1 LAAGIA
7 HDFNNIVGAIILFG
21 ELLLAE
27 KGFSDSARDRIRLI
41 VEQGHRAAELTQ
53 QILDFGRKSIVE
65 RRPTDLLRFLREFE
79 RLVGRTLPEPIG
91 VRIEAGAAEYIV
103 NADPGRLQQA
113 LLNLTLNARD
123 AIPEGGVISF
133 QLSELEVRADAPP
146 YRDMRTGSWILLSVS
161 DTGTGIP
168 LEVLPH
174 IFEPFYTTKSIGEG
188 TGLGLSQV
196 YGIIKQH
203 DGYIDVQSTPG
214 QGTTFLIYF
223 PAISAPDSETVGE
236 GQAADFQ
243 GNGETILVVEDDE
256 AARNALGETL
266 LRMNYNIVLAEDGA
280 RALEL
285 FTAARDRIALVI
297 SDVVMPRIGG
307 MELFRELR
315 KLNPE
320 VRALLVTGYPL
331 GRDTRELLE
340 AGKAGWIQKP
350 FDSRTLGTR
359 IRLMLRL

>member
-1 LAAGIA
+1 
-7 HDFNNIVGAIILFG
+7 
-21 ELLLAE
+21 
-27 KGFSDSARDRIRLI
+27 
-41 VEQGHRAAELTQ
+41 
-53 QILDFGRKSIVE
+53 
-65 RRPTDLLRFLREFE
+65 
-79 RLVGRTLPEPIG
+79 
-91 VRIEAGAAEYIV
+91 VR
-103 NADPGRLQQA
+103 
-113 LLNLTLNARD
+113 
-123 AIPEGGVISF
+123 
-133 QLSELEVRADAPP
+133 
-146 YRDMRTGSWILLSVS
+146 
-161 DTGTGIP
+161 
-168 LEVLPH
+168 
-174 IFEPFYTTKSIGEG
+174 EG

-223 PAISAPDSETVGE
+223 PAISAPHWETIAE
-236 GQAADFQ
+236 GQPPDFQ
-243 GNGETILVVEDDE
+243 GKGETILVVEDDE

-266 LRMNYNIVLAEDGA
+266 QRMNYNVILAEDGA

-285 FTAARDRIALVI
+285 FEGAGSKIAMVI

>member
-1 LAAGIA
+1 M
-7 HDFNNIVGAIILFG
+7 
-21 ELLLAE
+21 
-27 KGFSDSARDRIRLI
+27 
-41 VEQGHRAAELTQ
+41 RA
-53 QILDFGRKSIVE
+53 
-65 RRPTDLLRFLREFE
+65 
-79 RLVGRTLPEPIG
+79 
-91 VRIEAGAAEYIV
+91 
-103 NADPGRLQQA
+103 
-113 LLNLTLNARD
+113 
-123 AIPEGGVISF
+123 
-133 QLSELEVRADAPP
+133 
-146 YRDMRTGSWILLSVS
+146 GSWILLAVS
-161 DTGTGIP
+161 DSGTGIAP
-168 LEVLPH
+168 EILPH
-174 IFEPFYTTKSIGEG
+174 VFEPFYTTKPIGEG

-196 YGIIKQH
+196 YGIVKQH
-203 DGYIDVQSTPG
+203 DGYIDVQSAPG

-223 PAISAPDSETVGE
+223 PVIAAPISVQPSESL
-236 GQAADFQ
+236 ASDFQ

-266 LRMNYNIVLAEDGA
+266 LRMNYNILLAEDGA

-285 FTAARDRIALVI
+285 FAASDRIALVI

-331 GRDTRELLE
+331 GNDTRELLE

-350 FDSRTLGTR
+350 FDSRTLGSR

>member
-1 LAAGIA
+1 
-7 HDFNNIVGAIILFG
+7 
-21 ELLLAE
+21 
-27 KGFSDSARDRIRLI
+27 
-41 VEQGHRAAELTQ
+41 
-53 QILDFGRKSIVE
+53 
-65 RRPTDLLRFLREFE
+65 
-79 RLVGRTLPEPIG
+79 
-91 VRIEAGAAEYIV
+91 
-103 NADPGRLQQA
+103 
-113 LLNLTLNARD
+113 
-123 AIPEGGVISF
+123 
-133 QLSELEVRADAPP
+133 
-146 YRDMRTGSWILLSVS
+146 MLSVS

-168 LEVLPH
+168 AEILPH
-174 IFEPFYTTKSIGEG
+174 VFEPFYTTKPVGEG

-196 YGIIKQH
+196 YGIVKQH

-214 QGTTFLIYF
+214 QGTTFMAYF
-223 PAISAPDSETVGE
+223 PVTTASLSEAHAA
-236 GQAADFQ
+236 GQAVDVQ

-331 GRDTRELLE
+331 GKDTRELLE